1 MASSDKK
8 NFVIAFLACT
18 TLAGA
23 GLLVHTR
30 QQLADARDT
39 SKKIQVT
46 KTEIKTAAAPAA
58 IVATPISTPALAE
71 ETPNQ
76 ENNPP
81 QEREGGPGQG
91 RGQRGGG
98 GNFGAQMAELLKDPE
113 FAAAWK
119 TQQLARI
126 EQRYG
131 ALFQDLN
138 LPPDQQAKLTALLA
152 ERENAGRDV
161 WASAREQGLDPRDPA
176 AREQLR
182 TLTNDLQAEV
192 DANIEA
198 ALGASVVTA
207 LDQYN
212 STGAQRNTVNDINQS
227 LTYGGQPLNSAQTK
241 QLTQILAATGTQQG
255 RNTLITDATI
265 TQAAGVLTNVQ
276 LNALKKLKSQQEAE
290 QLVQTKMREAR
301 DAARAANGNNGG
313 GNRNRD

>member
-30 QQLADARDT
+30 QQLADARNT
-39 SKKIQVT
+39 SKIQVT
-46 KTEIKTAAAPAA
+46 KTEIKTSAAPAA
-58 IVATPISTPALAE
+58 IVATPIATPALAE

-81 QEREGGPGQG
+81 QDRGEIGPGPGG
-91 RGQRGGG
+91 RGQRGG
-98 GNFGAQMAELLKDPE
+98 GNFGAQMAELMKDPE

-131 ALFQDLN
+131 SLFQDLN

-212 STGAQRNTVNDINQS
+212 STGAQRNTVNDINQT
-227 LTYGGQPLNSAQTK
+227 LTYGGQPLNSAQSK
-241 QLTQILAATGTQQG
+241 QLTKILADTGTQSG

-265 TQAAGVLTNVQ
+265 TQAAGVLTNAQ
-276 LNALKKLKSQQEAE
+276 LNALKKVKAQQEAE

-301 DAARAANGNNGG
+301 DAARAARDANNQ
-313 GNRNRD
+313 NRN